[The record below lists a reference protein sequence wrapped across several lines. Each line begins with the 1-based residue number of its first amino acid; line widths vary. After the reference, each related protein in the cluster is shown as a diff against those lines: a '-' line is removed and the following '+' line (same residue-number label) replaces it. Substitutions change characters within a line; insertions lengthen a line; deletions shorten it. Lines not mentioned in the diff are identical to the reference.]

1 MLIRNFHFAIK
12 YIFLFLFVVNN
23 AFVFSQTKEIPVR
36 KGWWNFNDT
45 QHLTNAVNGFGLP
58 LQLVGSHIMVNGPA
72 ESDYAVKIGVGSH
85 YIMTHGI
92 VANGGGNFVNKYS
105 IQIDF
110 KVSTTDVWHCFYQ
123 TSPQNNN
130 DGDCFINPTG
140 HIGVAATGYS
150 PDAVSKDEWYRMV
163 ITVDNGSSYSY
174 YLDGTLINQAVVQ
187 DVDGRFSLDSV
198 LLMFADEDGEDNE
211 IIVSEIAI
219 WDQVLSQAD
228 ITSLG
233 GFWHPSPDVN
243 QFIGHPFLQ
252 AKTSN
257 SVYVCWHDTVQTIT
271 RVEYGTDQELGS
283 QMDGS
288 SEIVSFPYRWHSVLL
303 SNLTAN
309 TKYYYR
315 IISGSV
321 NSQIYSFRTLP
332 ANDYSGHIRFLLF
345 SDSQS
350 DSAATGMIIRSAKQ
364 KVQELYDDDI
374 DNQID
379 LIMHCGDIVGDGS
392 NISAWTNEFFRPF
405 APLSANIPF
414 LSVIGNHELEH
425 RNYYTYMKYD
435 SFSAFPAPHP
445 LNEKIWSYR
454 MPHILF
460 IGLNTNVI
468 WSYGSEQIEWLDQ
481 TLAAAELDNEIDF
494 VFCFL
499 HHPPVS
505 EIWVEGNTAY
515 VSDEVLPVLQK
526 YSKVQQLSY
535 GHTHAYERGVIESKA
550 DNTIGDFRISCVGS
564 GGGWR
569 DRWGEYSNFDYPQVH
584 TAIDHYFYVL
594 YDIDLGNKSYNGYM
608 FDLGNTNLPAT
619 NQVIDQWHRRLD
631 QEKPATPT
639 VLEPT
644 YTREGHAVLHAS
656 AFSGLDEIMSSEFQL
671 STASNDYSAPLF
683 ESSRNWQNIYGVD
696 NQFHMVDLNV
706 GIDLSKVEVSSGL
719 LEMNKSYYYRL
730 RYRDQNLRWSDWSAE
745 VEFTYTGAESI
756 DTQYPKSDVLK
767 QNSPNPANNSSF
779 IDFGLSRPQVIRL
792 EIKDLQGRSLMV
804 LADGEYQAG
813 YQRIPFV
820 TTSLS
825 EGCYM
830 YSLSTETSV
839 QTRKMQIVR

>member
-1 MLIRNFHFAIK
+1 MLNRNSQLITGIIF
-12 YIFLFLFVVNN
+12 IFLLFWNTSL
-23 AFVFSQTKEIPVR
+23 VFSQSKAVPLR

-45 QHLTNAVNGFGLP
+45 QHLTNPVTGFGQP
-58 LQLVGSHIMVNGPA
+58 LQLVGSHSMVNGPA
-72 ESDYAVKIGVGSH
+72 ASDYAVKIGVGSH
-85 YIMTHGI
+85 YIMTHGM
-92 VANGGGNFVNKYS
+92 ASNGGGNFINEYS
-105 IQIDF
+105 LQIDF
-110 KVSTTDVWHCFYQ
+110 KVPATDVWHCFYQ

-150 PDAVSKDEWYRMV
+150 PDAVTIDEWYRMV
-163 ITVDNGSSYSY
+163 ITVDNGNSYSY
-174 YLDGTLINQAVVQ
+174 YLDGILINQAVVQ
-187 DVDGRFSLDSV
+187 DVDGRFSLDSI

-228 ITSLG
+228 VTNLG
-233 GFWHPSPDVN
+233 SFWHPSPDVN
-243 QFIGHPFLQ
+243 QFIGYPFLQ

-257 SVYVCWHDTVQTIT
+257 SIYVCWHDTAQTIT
-271 RVEYGTDQELGS
+271 RVEYGINQQLGS
-283 QMDGS
+283 FTDGT
-288 SEIVSFPYRWHSVLL
+288 SEIVSFPYRWHSVPLT
-303 SNLTAN
+303 NLTAN
-309 TKYYYR
+309 TRYYYR
-315 IISGSV
+315 IVSGSLTSSV
-321 NSQIYSFRTLP
+321 FSFKTLP
-332 ANDYSGHIRFLLF
+332 ANDYNGHIRFLLF

-350 DSAATGMIIRSAKQ
+350 DSAATGMIVRNAKQ
-364 KVQELYDDDI
+364 KVQEFYGDDI
-374 DNQID
+374 DNEID
-379 LIMHCGDIVGDGS
+379 LIMHSGDIVGDGS
-392 NISAWTNEFFRPF
+392 NISSWSDEFFRPF

-435 SFSAFPAPHP
+435 AFSAFPAPHP

-468 WSYGSEQIEWLDQ
+468 WSYGSEQITWLDQ
-481 TLAAAELDNEIDF
+481 TLANAEQDAEIDF

-550 DNTIGDFRISCVGS
+550 ENTIGDFRISCVGG

-569 DRWGEYSNFDYPQVH
+569 DRWGEYANFDYPQVH

-594 YDIDLGNKSYNGYM
+594 YDIDLENVSYDGYM

-619 NQVIDQWHRRLD
+619 NQVLDQWHRRLN
-631 QEKPATPT
+631 QEKPQTPT
-639 VLEPT
+639 ALEPT
-644 YTREGHAVLHAS
+644 YSREGHAVLHAT
-656 AFSGLDEIMSSEFQL
+656 AFSGQDDVMSSDFQL
-671 STASNDYSAPLF
+671 TSASGDYTAPLF
-683 ESSRNWQNIYGVD
+683 ESSRNWQNVYGVD
-696 NQFHMVDLNV
+696 NQFHAVDLNE
-706 GIDLSKVEVSSGL
+706 GIDLSEVQLTSGL
-719 LEMNKSYYYRL
+719 LEMNKKYYYRV
-730 RYRDQNLRWSDWSAE
+730 RYRDQNLRWSDWSTE
-745 VEFTYTGAESI
+745 MEFTYTGAEGI
-756 DTQYPKSDVLK
+756 DSQNPKSDVLK
-767 QNSPNPANNSSF
+767 QNSPNPANNTST
-779 IDFGLSRPQVIRL
+779 IDFGLSRPQTIRL

-804 LADGEYQAG
+804 LAEGEYQAG
-813 YQRIPFV
+813 YQSIPFV
-820 TTSLS
+820 TAALT

-830 YSLSTETSV
+830 YSLRTETSV